1 MPFLIYK
8 MEIVVLRSKIRKY
21 IGVIHSILYIGH
33 SIDVSSLPIPYP
45 SFLYRSIH
53 WHNPNSITLWWQLEI
68 LSRREMYKFPLC
80 INFCVLSLRWCNL
93 SISLGRR
100 KQPLDQLHMVWER
113 NHQNHHPTPL
123 YCVYFPIAL
132 FIFCVN
138 FSRIIY
144 ATLSRKRRFAK
155 EHCNRI
161 LAPGTSSTLG

>member
-8 MEIVVLRSKIRKY
+8 METIVLRSKRTKY
-21 IGVIHSILYIGH
+21 VECHNRILYIGH
-33 SIDVSSLPIPYP
+33 SIDVSSPPTPYP
-45 SFLYRSIH
+45 SFLYRSVP

-80 INFCVLSLRWCNL
+80 INFCVLSLRWRNL

-100 KQPLDQLHMVWER
+100 KQSLDQLHMVWER
-113 NHQNHHPTPL
+113 NHQKHHPTSL
-123 YCVYFPIAL
+123 YCVYFPFAL

-161 LAPGTSSTLG
+161 LVPGTSSTLG